1 MTICGMNA
9 CSIKVIWMKLL
20 KRNLKM
26 SDAKDIMKTDV
37 IFNKRDIRIQKAG
50 RRNWASGVTLIE
62 VMVATAILVI
72 TMVGISGYRYCS
84 SMNARCS
91 EKQITAA
98 RVGQL
103 LCGSWAGVKG
113 SETFD
118 LKAFLGPD
126 LLIETLD
133 APTSLPDAFVLLG
146 KYRITIEGFAYDCEL
161 AWNDVTSN
169 LRALWIRVGWEWRQ
183 EDPTSSGNALK
194 KSFTII
200 TYVTR

>member
-1 MTICGMNA
+1 
-9 CSIKVIWMKLL
+9 MKLL

-26 SDAKDIMKTDV
+26 NDAKDIIKTDV
-37 IFNKRDIRIQKAG
+37 VSNKRDIRIQKAG
-50 RRNWASGVTLIE
+50 RFNRASGVTLIE
-62 VMVATAILVI
+62 VMVATAILII
-72 TMVGISGYRYCS
+72 TIAGISGYRYCS
-84 SMNARCS
+84 SLNAHCS

-113 SETFD
+113 TEIFD

-133 APTSLPDAFVLLG
+133 TPTNPPHAFVSLG
-146 KYRITIEGFAYDCEL
+146 RYRITIEGFAYDCEL
-161 AWNDVTSN
+161 AWNDVSSD
-169 LRALWIRVGWEWRQ
+169 LRALWIRVGWDWRQ
-183 EDPTSSGNALK
+183 EDPTSPNNALK